1 MLRGKAWLPG
11 QTQGLCFRIQVHD
24 NQSPW
29 KQGAPVCLAKI
40 LVSTNGLSCSSFQQK
55 IVANEG
61 FSSESQTKK
70 SKNLRIV
77 VDFIAG
83 KEDNPSIAGGFYCW
97 WILLLRILVD
107 LMMQNSQKMA
117 VSKRP
122 SHPVVQEILKSTLTC
137 AKVHGQNPIRL
148 DRWLTSGSIKE
159 ILTPNWQLPFVTH
172 HPRLV

>member
-61 FSSESQTKK
+61 FSSGSQTKK
-70 SKNLRIV
+70 SKNR
-77 VDFIAG
+77 
-83 KEDNPSIAGGFYCW
+83 GGFYCWEGGQPIYCW
-97 WILLLRILVD
+97 WILLLVDFIAKNPGGFNDAKFTKNGRIKTAISSCCTGD
-107 LMMQNSQKMA
+107 LEVYFNMCKGSWT
-117 VSKRP
+117 
-122 SHPVVQEILKSTLTC
+122 KSYTT
-137 AKVHGQNPIRL
+137 
-148 DRWLTSGSIKE
+148 W
-159 ILTPNWQLPFVTH
+159 
-172 HPRLV
+172 